1 MNETLT
7 PEQVKAA
14 RALLAWSQQELATDA
29 RVATSTVAD
38 FERGVR
44 TPMANN
50 AQAIRE
56 SFETKGLQFIAGGVV
71 EKAMLPPPPPR
82 PQPGSLIR
90 WVNATH
96 LSQWG
101 ERRDGGQS
109 GMPELLRRLIYAAHG
124 PAATVDFP
132 SDESVQYPGWDGVCT
147 VAAGSKFVPDGD
159 SVWEIGAQRTSIRA
173 KADKDFAKR
182 TEDPMGRDRRINAFV
197 FVTPQRFVGKERWVA
212 EKKALGA
219 WRDVVAIDG
228 NDLVHWLEMYPAV
241 AQWLSVK
248 IGRRPQGLRN
258 MDEVWEE
265 WVRTTKIPLTPD
277 VLLTDRDESHM
288 AVLKWL
294 REAPQLMSIQ
304 ADAPDE
310 ATAFLYAAISPLP
323 EAYRLSYLSRCV
335 FTDTDETARQLLG
348 LGTPLI
354 IVMTDPDA
362 GLARRLVDDGHHVF
376 AAYGS
381 GINDSAKAS
390 RLARPWRFHLQVAL
404 TQAGLSEE
412 HAHLFARASGR
423 SIIVLRR
430 LMPAAPNYRSK
441 WAEQATPELI
451 AAMFSGA
458 WVDTNGRDREIVS
471 ELAGCPYEQLETVL
485 APLAASV
492 GGPIVRLGNVWKVV
506 SLHDLWTQIGA
517 QVTPSQFAR
526 FETAFQEVLSTIN
539 PRFAT
544 CPKSRYYEEEGEFG
558 AEISGALR
566 QGMTEAMIA
575 PAVYPER
582 AKLITDAFGH
592 VDRAIRKLFRNA
604 PPALW
609 WSLSRDFH
617 NIAEAAPEAFLDA
630 LEAGLEGSDPA
641 GMSLFRSDE
650 GMIHSTEYL
659 SNLLWALEMLARSP
673 NYVMRAA
680 LLLARLDEIDP
691 GGKWGNRPSASLRR
705 IFVTWFPQTYATLT
719 QRLKVIDRI
728 VREYPDAGWNLL
740 MALAPKLYDTSG
752 PSSMPNWRDFTPD
765 EPEMITWST
774 VAEASRAIGE
784 RLLTQVGN
792 SIERWQSLFD
802 LWANF
807 DPVWRGDAAAQLE
820 GFAVGLS
827 EPGEIE
833 VMRDKLRGLLEKHRG
848 FKDAQWA
855 LVEED
860 LQPLDRVFNILQP
873 MGVEDRVRWLFRP
886 GAMNLRPNVD
896 FKAQHDELEAQQ
908 VQAAEALLAD
918 LSDDAL
924 FAFTATITMHN
935 ALGVAVARSHAPDA
949 TKRALLKRGLLADEA
964 SETDFG
970 SGILWGLKVK
980 AGEGGDTWVHQ
991 IWTQAIAE
999 NWGERA
1005 EIRIVHALPSAQETW
1020 VEIESRSASL
1030 ANAYWKTISVYI
1042 IPGDAD
1048 PVYVAEHLS
1057 AADRSHD
1064 AIGWL
1069 GHNIAVKP
1077 PGPLLV
1083 QTLRKAAQSAA
1094 PMDSNNAVMLS
1105 HWLGII
1111 LDYLETTPEVTEQE
1125 IVGLAWSYF
1134 QALRYSQRPA
1144 RTLHRALARD
1154 PDFYV
1159 YLLKLIFLPA
1169 KDSGVKE
1176 PEPEDI
1182 DGARKLA
1189 TQAYDVLHDWAL
1201 VPGTDDQGVIDLVA
1215 LEDWIKLARKL
1226 LAEAGRGEIGDSKI
1240 GEILSA
1246 AKREPDQPWPPEP
1259 VREIIE
1265 MVRSRPLER
1274 GFEIGVYNR
1283 RGVTIRMPHD
1293 GGELERALAAR
1304 YRADAEI
1311 LRFDWPRTAGCL
1323 DRIASTYEVD
1333 AKREDLSADQRDWL

>member
-1 MNETLT
+1 MNEMLS

-14 RALLAWSQQELATDA
+14 RALLAWSQQELATKA

-44 TPMANN
+44 TPVPNN

-56 SFETKGLQFIAGGVV
+56 SLEAKGLQFIAGGVV
-71 EKAMLPPPPPR
+71 EKAMLPPPPLSPH
-82 PQPGSLIR
+82 PGSLVR

-101 ERRDGGQS
+101 ERRDGQS
-109 GMPELLRRLIYAAHG
+109 GMPELLRRLIYAVHG
-124 PAATVDFP
+124 PAASIHFP

-147 VAAGSKFVPDGD
+147 VTVGSEFVPDGD
-159 SVWEIGAQRTSIRA
+159 SVWEIGTQRMSIRK
-173 KADKDFAKR
+173 KAEDDFVKR
-182 TEDPMGRDRRINAFV
+182 TKDPMGRDPCKTSFV
-197 FVTPQRFVGKERWVA
+197 FVTPQRFIGKEKWVA
-212 EKKALGA
+212 EKKARGI
-219 WRDVVAIDG
+219 WRDVIAIDG
-228 NDLVHWLEMYPAV
+228 DDLVHWLETYPAV

-258 MDEVWEE
+258 MEEVWAE
-265 WVRTTKIPLTPD
+265 WVRATKLPLTPD
-277 VLLTDRDESHM
+277 VLLTDRDENHI

-294 REAPQLMSIQ
+294 RGSPQPMSIQ

-310 ATAFLYAAISPLP
+310 ATAFLYAAISSLP
-323 EAYRLSYLSRCV
+323 EAYRLSYLGRCV
-335 FTDTDETARQLLG
+335 VADTAETARQLAG

-376 AAYGS
+376 AAYGP
-381 GINDSAKAS
+381 GTTAS
-390 RLARPWRFHLQVAL
+390 FGAYQLARPCRFHLQAAL

-412 HAHLFARASGR
+412 DAHRLAHASGR
-423 SIIVLRR
+423 SITVLRR
-430 LMPAAPNYRSK
+430 LMPAAPNYRAR
-441 WAEQATPELI
+441 WAEQASPELI
-451 AAMFSGA
+451 AAMFAGA
-458 WVDTNGRDREIVS
+458 WTDTNGPDRKLIS
-471 ELAGCPYEQLETVL
+471 KLAGCSYERFETVL
-485 APLAASV
+485 AQLAASSDAPV
-492 GGPIVRLGNVWKVV
+492 VRLGNIWKVA
-506 SLHDLWTQIGA
+506 SLRDLWTQIGV
-517 QVTPSQFAR
+517 QVTPTQFAR
-526 FETAFQEVLSTIN
+526 FEAAYQEALGTIN

-544 CPKSRYYEEEGEFG
+544 RPKSRYYEEEGEFG
-558 AEISGALR
+558 EEISGALR
-566 QGMTEAMIA
+566 QGLAEAMIA
-575 PAVYPER
+575 PAVYPNQ
-582 AKLITDAFGH
+582 APLITDIAGR
-592 VDRAIRKLFRNA
+592 VGGAVRKLLHNGPA
-604 PPALW
+604 ALW

-617 NIAEAAPEAFLDA
+617 NIAEADPDAFLDA
-630 LEAGLEGSDPA
+630 LEADLEASNPA
-641 GMSLFRSDE
+641 VMSLFRSDE

-680 LLLARLDEIDP
+680 LLLARLDELDP

-705 IFVTWFPQTYATLT
+705 IFVTWSPQTYATPT

-740 MALAPKLYDTSG
+740 VALAPKFYDSSE
-752 PSSMPNWRDFTPD
+752 PSSMPNWRDFAPD
-765 EPEMITWST
+765 EPELITWST

-784 RLLTQVGN
+784 RLLAQVGG
-792 SIERWQSLFD
+792 SIERWQSLLD
-802 LWANF
+802 LWTNF
-807 DPVWRGDAAAQLE
+807 DSAWRGDAAAQLE
-820 GFAVGLS
+820 RFVAGLS
-827 EPGEIE
+827 EPDEIE
-833 VMRDKLRGLLEKHRG
+833 VLRDKLRGLLDKHRG

-855 LVEED
+855 LAEEE
-860 LQPLDRVFNILQP
+860 LQPLDQIFNILQP
-873 MGVEDRVRWLFRP
+873 VGVEDRVRWLFRP

-918 LSDDAL
+918 LSEDAL

-935 ALGVAVARSHAPDA
+935 ALGVAVAMSHAPDA
-949 TKRALLKRGLLADEA
+949 TKRTLLKRGLLADDA
-964 SETDFG
+964 SEADFG
-970 SGILWGLKVK
+970 SGIMWGLKMK
-980 AGEGGDTWVHQ
+980 AGAGGDTLVHQ
-991 IWTQAIAE
+991 IWSQAIAE

-1005 EIRIVHALPSAQETW
+1005 EIRIVHALPPAPETW
-1020 VEIESRSASL
+1020 AEIESRSASL
-1030 ANAYWKTISVYI
+1030 ANAYWKTISAYL

-1048 PVYVAEHLS
+1048 PVYVVEHLS
-1057 AADRSHD
+1057 AADRSHE
-1064 AIGWL
+1064 AVGWL
-1069 GHNIAVKP
+1069 GHNIAAKP

-1094 PMDSNNAVMLS
+1094 PTDSNNSVMLS
-1105 HWLGII
+1105 YLLGII

-1125 IVGLAWSYF
+1125 IVELEWSYF
-1134 QALRYSQRPA
+1134 QALRHSQRPA

-1159 YLLKLIFLPA
+1159 YLLKLIFLPG
-1169 KDSGVKE
+1169 KDSGVEE

-1182 DGARKLA
+1182 DGARQLA

-1201 VPGTDDQGVIDLVA
+1201 VPGTDDQGVIDLIA
-1215 LEDWIKLARKL
+1215 LKDWIKRARKL

-1265 MVRSRPLER
+1265 MVRSRALER

-1283 RGVTIRMPHD
+1283 RGVTVRKPHD

-1304 YRADAEI
+1304 YRADAEG
-1311 LRFDWPRTAGCL
+1311 LRFDWDRTAGCL
-1323 DRIASTYEVD
+1323 DRIASIYEVD
-1333 AKREDLSADQRDWL
+1333 AKLEDLSADQRDWL